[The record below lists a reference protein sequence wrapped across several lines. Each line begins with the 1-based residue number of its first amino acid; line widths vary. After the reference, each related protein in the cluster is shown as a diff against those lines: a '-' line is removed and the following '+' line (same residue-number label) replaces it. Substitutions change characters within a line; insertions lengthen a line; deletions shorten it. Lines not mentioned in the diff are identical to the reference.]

1 MTVVA
6 IAGQAAWADAV
17 ALHLPDATLVHYAD
31 RVGYVTRLADDRTAL
46 ILVDGDDP
54 DWRFWSV
61 TPKISPATRR
71 VPVVLI
77 SENAQQRD
85 AALRSGTNMVLA
97 PGELVAALPMLMD
110 ELARV
115 PDPAALAELER
126 QCGEPLPP
134 EALDAVAKFN
144 RGEYH
149 EQHDA
154 FEALWMAEPGPVR
167 QLYQGV
173 LQVGIAYYQIT
184 RGNGRGALKMLL
196 RSIQWLAPLP
206 DACQGIDI
214 ARLRADAAAVRAEL
228 ERVGVDGLDLFDKTL
243 LQPVHLVE

>member
-1 MTVVA
+1 MTVIG
-6 IAGQAAWADAV
+6 IAGQPAWAESAAAHLTGATVVRYTERTGFV
-17 ALHLPDATLVHYAD
+17 A
-31 RVGYVTRLADDRTAL
+31 RLADDRTAL
-46 ILVDGDDP
+46 LLVDGGDA
-54 DWRFWSV
+54 DWRFWTV

-71 VPVVLI
+71 VPVVLVTD
-77 SENAQQRD
+77 SANQRD
-85 AALRSGTNMVLA
+85 QALRGGTNLVL
-97 PGELVAALPMLMD
+97 GRHELVASLPMLLA
-110 ELARV
+110 EVARV
-115 PDPAALAELER
+115 PDPAALALLER

-206 DACQGIDI
+206 DVCQGIDV

-228 ERVGVDGLDLFDKTL
+228 ERVGVDNPDRFDLIL
-243 LQPVHLVE
+243 LQPVHLIE